1 MTKFSPRRA
10 LSAFAGLVLVM
21 GVIYLPPVYQSI
33 GNRAVLW
40 IYNLTVTLSA
50 LLGVALS
57 FTLWRSFRPGEV
69 LRKIWAYISLGLVLW
84 TFGEAIWLY
93 DQLLSHEALPS
104 PSIADIAW
112 IAGSILVA
120 IGLYL
125 RFRTLRMTPKKGW
138 RSGILSVVVII
149 GILAA
154 GFAILFIARSET
166 YTLPINLF
174 VYVFYS
180 IGDLTLI
187 FMTLSIALVL
197 IGGRLSLPWGLIA
210 FGFFIVGLSDLLYAF
225 AIWEG
230 IYQITPQGQLNIIS
244 SAINITYLAAYL
256 SIDTGLYLQAQVQT
270 LE

>member
-1 MTKFSPRRA
+1 MTKLSPRRA

-33 GNRAVLW
+33 GARAVLW
-40 IYNLTVTLSA
+40 IYGLTLTLSA

-69 LRKIWAYISLGLVLW
+69 LWKIWAYISLGLVLW
-84 TFGEAIWLY
+84 TIGEAIWLY
-93 DQLLSHEALPS
+93 DQLLGHESLPS

-112 IAGSILVA
+112 VAGSFLLV

-138 RSGILSVVVII
+138 RSGLLTVVVII

-154 GFAILFIARSET
+154 VFVILPIVRSET
-166 YTLPINLF
+166 YTLPINLL

-180 IGDLTLI
+180 IGDLTLV
-187 FMTLSIALVL
+187 FMTLSITLVL

-210 FGFFIVGLSDLLYAF
+210 FGFFIVGLSDLLFAF
-225 AIWEG
+225 SVWEG
-230 IYQITPQGQLNIIS
+230 IYQMAPQGQLNIIS
-244 SAINITYLAAYL
+244 SATNITYLAAFAC
-256 SIDTGLYLQAQVQT
+256 IDAGLYLQAQVQT
-270 LE
+270 ME